1 MKYNIIQGLYIISAN
16 LFIFFAL
23 PASSNAQ
30 EYRVGKYGVSYIDKV
45 RDYQETV
52 IIDSSKQMVNLEF
65 MIHTIV
71 LDLRYATTNNFMHK
85 RMYPRN
91 THHTYL
97 RLPAVIALKKV
108 QQELNN
114 AGFGLKIYDAYRPYS
129 VTEKFWELVHDDRY
143 VADPRKGSGHNRGI
157 AVDLTIINL
166 HTGEE
171 LGMPTE
177 FDNFSDTAHQDF
189 MQLPDYILRN
199 RELLKSTM
207 VKFGFI
213 PFATEWWHFSLPDPE
228 KYEVLDLSFKD
239 LED

>member
-1 MKYNIIQGLYIISAN
+1 MKYNIIQGLYIISVN
-16 LFIFFAL
+16 LFIFFVI
-23 PASSNAQ
+23 PASSYAQ
-30 EYRVGKYGVSYIDKV
+30 QFSVGKYGLSYIDNV
-45 RDYQETV
+45 RDFQQTV
-52 IIDSSKQMVNLEF
+52 RNDSSKQMINLEF
-65 MIHTIV
+65 MIHTIT
-71 LDLRYATTNNFMHK
+71 LDLRYATTNNFMRK

-97 RLPAVIALKKV
+97 RLPAVVALKKV

-114 AGFGLKIYDAYRPYS
+114 AGLGLKIYDAYRPYR

-171 LGMPTE
+171 LAMPTG
-177 FDNFSDTAHQDF
+177 FDNFTDSAHQDF

-207 VKFGFI
+207 VKYGFL

-239 LED
+239 LEE